1 MKISAIFGLALA
13 AAGSQNLTL
22 YEKLN
27 NLLGDFSYGFEM
39 SAFISLALG
48 LIFLGTSD
56 ENVFN
61 DLFSILMAR
70 NENGKAKIFESPFF
84 VIYILGIGLL
94 CLGKQKDNDF
104 MIETLVSIEE
114 FSKEMRDYMKTMLI
128 SFSYAGSGNVAKVQ
142 ELMQI
147 IAKSNEEINPKVQ
160 SIAVIGC
167 SLIAIGEDVGK
178 FSYCFT

>member
-1 MKISAIFGLALA
+1 
-13 AAGSQNLTL
+13 
-22 YEKLN
+22 
-27 NLLGDFSYGFEM
+27 
-39 SAFISLALG
+39 
-48 LIFLGTSD
+48 
-56 ENVFN
+56 
-61 DLFSILMAR
+61 MAR

-147 IAKSNEEINPKVQ
+147 IAKSNEEINQK
-160 SIAVIGC
+160 
-167 SLIAIGEDVGK
+167 L
-178 FSYCFT
+178 